1 MMLKNIISFLSGLIF
16 GIGLLIAQMT
26 NPAKVIGFLDIT
38 GKWDISLALV
48 IGGALI
54 VAFGGFFI
62 AKKRIAN
69 HKMSF
74 SSDPIN
80 LPTNTKITKQ
90 LIIGSMMFGVGWGLV
105 GLCPAPVIILV
116 GTMSWQ
122 AVVFTLAMLL
132 GMWIYQLTAKY
143 L

>member
-1 MMLKNIISFLSGLIF
+1 MLKNIIGFLSGLIF
-16 GIGLLIAQMT
+16 GIGLLISGMT

-48 IGGALI
+48 MGGALMLAS
-54 VAFGGFFI
+54 VGFFI

-69 HKMSF
+69 NQVSF
-74 SSDPIN
+74 SSEPIDI
-80 LPTNTKITKQ
+80 PTNTKITKK
-90 LIIGSMMFGVGWGLV
+90 LIIGSVMFGIGWGLV

-116 GTMSWQ
+116 GTMTWQ
-122 AVVFTLAMLL
+122 AIVFTLAMLM
-132 GMWIYQLTAKY
+132 GMLLYQLTAKY